1 MDGTHYTQKWLA
13 LTVGLEAWKQNFYCT
28 GPCNFLG
35 FLKIKQRGGGGTY
48 IGQKHTHNFSLT
60 LSFAYQLCWNR
71 EKNNDSSGGGKITFG
86 ELRVRRTEWTDYQE
100 KETHNSRFLFFS
112 FFGMSTNEGL

>member
-35 FLKIKQRGGGGTY
+35 FLKIKQRGDLYRPNT
-48 IGQKHTHNFSLT
+48 HTQLFIDFVICVST
-60 LSFAYQLCWNR
+60 LL
-71 EKNNDSSGGGKITFG
+71 EPGKKNNDSSGGGKITFG